1 MFKMLKNIIFIL
13 LLTVFCCTG
22 YCSDL
27 QIFTET
33 REIEVSKSFRLTVE
47 VNESITDF
55 KMPKMPDFVVILKN
69 TNKKNGKIIYNY
81 ELTPKEEGI
90 FTIPSISCGQTT
102 TIPISIRVYKG
113 QTEEDVKYSYKDSNS
128 IASAVLDTNIVY
140 VNQVVY
146 YTLRFKTNRDL
157 MGNPTYVLPMFQD
170 FWKSKSKNKS
180 GYQLI
185 NGENYFTF
193 EVTTPLYPIRDGVLS
208 IDPSSVTIQYLNSVS
223 ERKFET
229 EKVNL
234 KVLPLPEFGKP
245 KSFSGSVGKYVI
257 SAKVSKTNLKVNE
270 PLVLTITIRGNG
282 NINSVSEPQVNLADD
297 IKKYSTT
304 VKTNTDDIISSKQFQ
319 CVLIP
324 LMEGEKTI
332 PEITF
337 SYFDPDL
344 KEYRELSTKPIIIT
358 VSGEKAENVDNIED
372 ILDKANKESQEDSPT
387 VTGFELKTKID
398 SSDKS
403 KILIKNKF
411 LISFICLLIL
421 LMIAS
426 LVYRVRWIIISRD
439 VVRVR
444 KMKYAALFAKCVQQV
459 QVSLNKEMQLDF
471 YCNMNLALKL
481 LLSSKTGNNYILM
494 TKDEIKD
501 DLCLLKYDEQILD
514 AVLQIFTD
522 CNKFKFTCFKSTK
535 NRMKETFDRLKFIKE
550 QLDKKL

>member
-1 MFKMLKNIIFIL
+1 MLKLLKNIIFFL
-13 LLTVFCCTG
+13 LLITFYCIG

-27 QIFTET
+27 QVFTET
-33 REIEVSKSFRLTVE
+33 RETELSKSFRLTVE
-47 VNESITDF
+47 INENVTNF

-102 TIPISIRVYKG
+102 SIPISIRVYKEQKEG
-113 QTEEDVKYSYKDSNS
+113 ENKLSYKDSHS
-128 IASAVLDTNIVY
+128 MVTAVVDTNIVY

-146 YTLRFKTNRDL
+146 YTLKFKTNSDL
-157 MGNPTYVLPMFQD
+157 QGNPSYVLPMFQD
-170 FWKSKSKNKS
+170 FWKNKSKNKS

-208 IDPSSVTIQYLNSVS
+208 IDPSTVTIQYLNSRS

-245 KSFSGSVGKYVI
+245 KSFSGSVGKYGI
-257 SAKVSKTNLKVNE
+257 SAKVNKTTLKVNE

-282 NINSVSEPQVNLADD
+282 NINTISEPQINLADD

-304 VKTNTDDIISSKQFQ
+304 VKTNTDDVVSSKQFQ

-324 LMEGEKTI
+324 LMEGEKTV
-332 PEITF
+332 PEIAF
-337 SYFDPDL
+337 SYFDPDM
-344 KEYRELSTKPIIIT
+344 KEYRELHTKPITIN
-358 VSGEKAENVDNIED
+358 VSGEQRENADNIEE
-372 ILDKANKESQEDSPT
+372 ILDKVNKDAQENKP
-387 VTGFELKTKID
+387 VLKGFDLKTKID
-398 SSDKS
+398 SSNKS
-403 KILIKNKF
+403 KILIKNKI
-411 LISFICLLIL
+411 LIFFVFLLIL
-421 LMIAS
+421 LMIVS
-426 LVYRVRWIIISRD
+426 LIHRVRWIIISRD
-439 VVRVR
+439 VIRVR
-444 KMKYAALFAKCVQQV
+444 KMKYAVLFTKCFQQV
-459 QVSLNKEMQLDF
+459 QMSLNKNIQLDF
-471 YCNMNLALKL
+471 YCNMNLALKV

-494 TKDEIKD
+494 SKDEIKEDLYSLKFDKQIVD
-501 DLCLLKYDEQILD
+501 DIS
-514 AVLQIFTD
+514 QIFAD
-522 CNKFKFTCFKSTK
+522 CNKFKFTCFKSTQ
-535 NRMKETFDRLKFIKE
+535 NRMKETFERLKSIKE

>member
-1 MFKMLKNIIFIL
+1 MLKLFKSIIFL
-13 LLTVFCCTG
+13 LLITLFCCYG

-33 REIEVSKSFRLTVE
+33 REIEASKSFSLTVE
-47 VNESITDF
+47 VSESITDF

-69 TNKKNGKIIYNY
+69 TKKKNGKIIYNY

-102 TIPISIRVYKG
+102 TIPISIRVYKN
-113 QTEEDVKYSYKDSNS
+113 QTEEDKKISYKDSNS
-128 IASAVLDTNIVY
+128 IVSAILDTKIVY

-157 MGNPTYVLPMFQD
+157 MGNPSYVLPMFQD
-170 FWKSKSKNKS
+170 FWKNKSKNKS

-193 EVTTPLYPIRDGVLS
+193 EVTTPLYPIREGVLS
-208 IDPSSVTIQYLNSVS
+208 IDPSSVTIQYLNSRS

-229 EKVNL
+229 EKINL

-245 KSFSGSVGKYVI
+245 KSFTGSVGKYGI
-257 SAKVSKTNLKVNE
+257 SAKVSKTTLKVNE

-282 NINSVSEPQVNLADD
+282 NINSVSEPQINLADD

-332 PEITF
+332 PTITF

-344 KEYRELSTKPIIIT
+344 KEYRELATKPIIIN
-358 VSGEKAENVDNIED
+358 VSGEKNENVDNIEE
-372 ILDKANKESQEDSPT
+372 ILDKANKDAQIDISELN
-387 VTGFELKTKID
+387 GFELKTKVDD
-398 SSDKS
+398 SNNTKLLIKS
-403 KILIKNKF
+403 KF
-411 LISFICLLIL
+411 LMIFIILLIL
-421 LMIAS
+421 AMIAS
-426 LVYRVRWIIISRD
+426 LIYRVRLILISRD
-439 VVRVR
+439 IVRVR
-444 KMKYAALFAKCVQQV
+444 KMKYGDLFAKCFQQV
-459 QVSLNKEMQLDF
+459 QVSLNKERQFDF
-471 YCNMNLALKL
+471 YNNMNLALKM
-481 LLSSKTGNNYILM
+481 LLSSKVGNNYILM
-494 TKDEIKD
+494 TKDEIKED
-501 DLCLLKYDEQILD
+501 
-514 AVLQIFTD
+514 
-522 CNKFKFTCFKSTK
+522 
-535 NRMKETFDRLKFIKE
+535 
-550 QLDKKL
+550 